1 LDVRGTGLSRTHWR
15 LLTPPQPPPDIAGVN
30 PLIARLL
37 CNRGISEP
45 SQIESFLAA
54 DSRLESDPF
63 LLPDIQQAVNRT
75 YRALFTGEEIAIY
88 GDFDADGITATALL
102 VQGLSALGG
111 KVIPYIPHRYHEG
124 YGLQVAAMERLRK
137 HGISLIITVDTG
149 ITAIT
154 EIQKARSMGIDI
166 IVTDH
171 HLPLSSLPPAL
182 AVVDHKRNDSNCQ
195 SFELAGVGVAFKFL
209 QALLKGS
216 GREDLIN
223 SLLDLVAL
231 GTVTDMVPLTGDN
244 RYWVKRGLELLNN
257 TMRPGLQEMIR
268 AASLKLGTLDTDSIS
283 WILGPRLNAAGRV
296 DDAST
301 SYKLL
306 VTQDPKEAAS
316 LVSDLEEKNARRQR
330 LTTELLE
337 RAREKIIAAGP
348 DSPLLMTGD
357 EEYPT
362 GVMGLV
368 AGRLSEEFYRPVI
381 LLKFG
386 TDTCR
391 GSGRSIP
398 EFDLM
403 AALASCRNLLSN
415 FGGHTKAAGF
425 TVPTSNL
432 RQLQEQLINLAE
444 ARLAGLDLR
453 PHIDIDAEVPFSDLT
468 GETVKQIQGLAPFG
482 SGNPTPAFVSRHVE
496 VADLR
501 HIGSK
506 SDHLALKLKQDGIVW
521 DAIGFRL
528 GSRIQETTGLLDIAY
543 NLDIDRWNGVEK
555 LRLKLLDLA
564 AVS

>member
-1 LDVRGTGLSRTHWR
+1 LSRTHWR
-15 LLTPPQPPPDIAGVN
+15 LLTPPQSPPDIAGVN

-37 CNRGISEP
+37 YNRGILEP
-45 SQIESFLAA
+45 SQIEKFLAA

-75 YRALFTGEEIAIY
+75 YQALYSGEEIAIY

-102 VQGLSALGG
+102 VEGLSALGG
-111 KVIPYIPHRYHEG
+111 KVTPYIPHRYREG
-124 YGLQVAAMERLRK
+124 YGLQVAAMEKLRK
-137 HGISLIITVDTG
+137 RGISLIITVDTG
-149 ITAIT
+149 ITAIA

-171 HLPLSSLPPAL
+171 HLPLSTLPPAL
-182 AVVDHKRNDSNCQ
+182 AVVDHKRSDSDCQ
-195 SFELAGVGVAFKFL
+195 SFDLAGVGVAFKFI

-216 GREDLIN
+216 GREDLMD

-231 GTVTDMVPLTGDN
+231 GTVTDMVPLIGDN

-257 TMRPGLQEMIR
+257 TVRPGLMEMMR
-268 AASLKLGTLDTDSIS
+268 AASLKPGTLDTESIS

-296 DDAST
+296 DDASA

-306 VTQDPKEAAS
+306 ITQDPKEAAS
-316 LVSDLEEKNARRQR
+316 LVSDLEEKNSRRQR
-330 LTTELLE
+330 LTAELLD
-337 RAREKIIAAGP
+337 RAREKIVAAGP
-348 DSPLLMTGD
+348 DSPLLMVGD
-357 EEYPT
+357 EEYPA

-381 LLKFG
+381 LLKLG
-386 TDTCR
+386 SDTCR

-403 AALASCRNLLSN
+403 AALASCGSLLSN

-425 TVPTSNL
+425 TVPANNL
-432 RQLQEQLINLAE
+432 RQLQEQLVNLAE

-453 PHIDIDAEVPFSDLT
+453 PHIDIDAEVSFADLT
-468 GETVKQIQGLAPFG
+468 GETVKQIQDLAPFG
-482 SGNPTPAFVSRHVE
+482 SGNPIPSFVSRHIE
-496 VADLR
+496 VVDLR

-506 SDHLALKLKQDGIVW
+506 NDHLALKLRQDGIIW

-528 GSRIQETTGLLDIAY
+528 GGRTNETAGLLDIAY
-543 NLDIDRWNGVEK
+543 NLDIDRWNGAER
-555 LRLKLLDLA
+555 LRLKLLDIGA
-564 AVS
+564 SS

>member
-1 LDVRGTGLSRTHWR
+1 LSRTHWR
-15 LLTPPQPPPDIAGVN
+15 LITPHQPPPDITGVN

-45 SQIESFLAA
+45 SQVETFLAA

-63 LLPDIQQAVNRT
+63 LLPDIEQAVNRT
-75 YRALFTGEEIAIY
+75 YRALYTGEEIAIY

-111 KVIPYIPHRYHEG
+111 KVTPYIPHRYHEG
-124 YGLQVAAMERLRK
+124 YGLQVAAMEKLRK

-149 ITAIT
+149 ITAIA

-182 AVVDHKRNDSNCQ
+182 AVVDHKRSDSKCQ

-257 TMRPGLQEMIR
+257 TMRPGLQEMMR
-268 AASLKLGTLDTDSIS
+268 AASLKPGTLDTESIS

-306 VTQDPKEAAS
+306 VTQDPEEAAS
-316 LVSDLEEKNARRQR
+316 LVSDLEEKNAKRQR

-348 DSPLLMTGD
+348 NSPLLMTGD
-357 EEYPT
+357 EEYPA

-381 LLKFG
+381 LLKIG
-386 TDTCR
+386 SDTCR

-403 AALASCRNLLSN
+403 AALASCRSLLSN

-432 RQLQEQLINLAE
+432 HQLQEQLLSLAE

-468 GETVKQIQGLAPFG
+468 GETIKQIQGLAPFG
-482 SGNPTPAFVSRHVE
+482 AGNPIPAFVSRHVE

-501 HIGSK
+501 HIGSR

-528 GSRIQETTGLLDIAY
+528 GSRTQETTGLLDIAY
-543 NLDIDRWNGVEK
+543 NLDIDRWNGAER

-564 AVS
+564 VAS

>member
-1 LDVRGTGLSRTHWR
+1 LSRTHWR
-15 LLTPPQPPPDIAGVN
+15 LITPHQPPPDITGVN

-45 SQIESFLAA
+45 SQAETFLAA

-63 LLPDIQQAVNRT
+63 LLPDIEQAVNRT
-75 YRALFTGEEIAIY
+75 YRALYTGEEIAIY

-111 KVIPYIPHRYHEG
+111 KVTPYIPHRYHEG
-124 YGLQVAAMERLRK
+124 YGLQVAAMEKLRK

-149 ITAIT
+149 ITAIA

-182 AVVDHKRNDSNCQ
+182 AVVDHKRSDSKCQ

-257 TMRPGLQEMIR
+257 TMRPGLQEMMR
-268 AASLKLGTLDTDSIS
+268 AASLKPGTLDTESIS

-306 VTQDPKEAAS
+306 VTQDPEEAAS
-316 LVSDLEEKNARRQR
+316 LVSDLEEKNAKRQR

-348 DSPLLMTGD
+348 NSPLLMTGD
-357 EEYPT
+357 EEYPA

-381 LLKFG
+381 LLKIG
-386 TDTCR
+386 SDTCR

-403 AALASCRNLLSN
+403 AALASCRSLLSN

-432 RQLQEQLINLAE
+432 HQLQEQLLSLAE

-468 GETVKQIQGLAPFG
+468 GETIKQIQGLAPFG
-482 SGNPTPAFVSRHVE
+482 AGNPIPAFVSRHVE

-501 HIGSK
+501 HIGSR

-528 GSRIQETTGLLDIAY
+528 GSRTQETTGLLDIAY
-543 NLDIDRWNGVEK
+543 NLDIDRWNGAER

-564 AVS
+564 VAS